1 MLAVVGASMVPF
13 RCFET
18 DSLHWAV
25 SVHYWYWLTS
35 QHTNWMTFVPVH
47 YSMRLFFVKITW
59 IYSLVFVFL
68 SYLVFYHSLFNLAWW
83 FFSRSLLFVVRRLR
97 CASQS
102 IRDMRAISFLL
113 SSQFTISLSS
123 ISESLFHL
131 ILDSLGPKWFQ
142 NIDGRHQFNCSRM
155 VFDGGG

>member
-83 FFSRSLLFVVRRLR
+83 FFFS
-97 CASQS
+97 
-102 IRDMRAISFLL
+102 L
-113 SSQFTISLSS
+113 SSICGTSFAMCFLIDTRYACHFVFIVVAIYYSLSS